1 MYREQ
6 ERREQG
12 HSLCF
17 ISILLFERP
26 QTKRPADEQ
35 INEEAICD
43 MECDVENMP
52 PHYIQAA
59 QLVIEH
65 DAQVDHGPDAFKNA
79 DEVVHG
85 HALDQ
90 IIFFDRCGIVK
101 MKACCKGIGI
111 RYQYDYRNDAER
123 NGIEPI
129 AMI

>member
-6 ERREQG
+6 ESREQS

-17 ISILLFERP
+17 ISILLFERL
-26 QTKRPADEQ
+26 QTQRPADEQ

-43 MECDVENMP
+43 MESDVENMP
-52 PHYIQAA
+52 SHYIQAA

-65 DAQVDHGPDAFKNA
+65 DAQIDHRPDAFQNA
-79 DEVVHG
+79 DDVVHG

-90 IIFFDRCGIVK
+90 MIFFDRCGIVK
-101 MKACCKGIGI
+101 MKACRKGVGI
-111 RYQYDYRNDAER
+111 RYQYDCRYDAER